1 MKRFLSLCVL
11 LLALTSGNAQT
22 FTEWHDAELNEINR
36 APIHSSFKIVGTA
49 DQTSSGNSNYTL
61 SLNGTWA
68 FHFAKN
74 ADQRAEGFFSP
85 DFDASTWGEI
95 KVPAVWESEGYADP
109 LYVNAAH
116 AWRGHWQDNPPHVP
130 IEQNHVGSYRRTME
144 IPSDWLSRDIFLN
157 IGGAYSNVYV
167 WINGK
172 FVGYSEDSRLAARFD
187 ITKYVKAGENLVA
200 LQVFRWCD
208 GTYLEAQDFWR
219 HSGIYR
225 DVTVEARAKA
235 RVEDMWVK
243 ADLDGNY
250 RNGLLDVE
258 LTLTKDVKKVHVK
271 LLDTQ
276 GNVIT
281 EQSQK
286 PVKGSANLHFDVE
299 NPAKWSA
306 ETPNLYKVEVTAFD
320 AKGASEAYVQRTGF
334 RKVEIVDSQ
343 LLVNG
348 KAVLIK
354 GVNRHEADPL
364 TGYVVSRKRMMQ
376 DIQLLKAFNFNAVR
390 TSHYPNDPAWYDL
403 CDEYGIY
410 VMDEANVESHGI
422 GYGSNT
428 LARREDYTLA
438 HQQRNERMVRRDKN
452 HPSIICWSMGNE
464 AGMGFNFEKVYAWIK
479 AYDPS
484 RPVHYE
490 RAIYENVACTDLM
503 TPMYATPEWCEEYL
517 NNNPE
522 RPLILCEY
530 AHAMGNSM
538 GGFKEYWDLVRKYDK
553 YQGGFIW
560 DFADQALAR
569 YEADGKVSFLYGGDF
584 NDYDPSDNSFNN
596 NGVFAADRRP
606 HAHAYEVQRIQ
617 QDIHTSPVDLQNG
630 IVEVYNERF
639 FTDLKPYA
647 LEWEL
652 MLNGKPFKSGRIE
665 DLDLK
670 PQERKQ
676 ITLGYSHKDVSF
688 LFMDNE
694 VLLNVRYVLKESQ
707 PLLDAGFV
715 VAREQMIVK
724 ETVFS
729 IGLTSRPYS
738 AIASRTEGDKTIISG
753 TDWSIE
759 FNKEG
764 FICSMQYDGEE
775 LLAEG
780 STLRPN
786 FWRAP
791 TENDLGA
798 SADQKFA
805 AWRAPKIE
813 LIDFTT
819 QLRDLDSKTQDSPD
833 HIQDVVA
840 KYSLPDVKAT
850 LTLGYGICSDGHI
863 LGYML
868 LDVEEDADVSGMFRV
883 GMRME
888 MPARYGTM
896 HYYGRGPIESY
907 SDRKAAADIGLYTEL
922 VADQYDETLVRPQES
937 GLHSDIRW
945 CEITDSSG
953 FGICLRGSETFA
965 FESQGDG
972 EESEMRRDKNASFS
986 VSALPYSQE
995 AMDVTIGPKQRH
1007 SGDLKP
1013 DGKTHICFDGIHQG
1027 LGCINSWS
1035 FPPQKPYRVEYQD
1048 YNVLFH
1054 ISPVRR

>member
-1 MKRFLSLCVL
+1 MKRTLFTLCILLSAITL
-11 LLALTSGNAQT
+11 SAQT
-22 FTEWHDAELNEINR
+22 FTEWQDAELNEVNR
-36 APIHSSFKIVGTA
+36 APIHSSFKIFDSA
-49 DQTSSGNSNYTL
+49 EQASLDYRNSNAYTL
-61 SLNGTWA
+61 SLNGMWA

-74 ADQRAEGFFSP
+74 ADERAVGFYATNYDTS
-85 DFDASTWGEI
+85 AWGKI
-95 KVPAVWESEGYADP
+95 MVPSVWETEGYCDP
-109 LYVNAAH
+109 LYVNTAH
-116 AWRGHWQDNPPHVP
+116 AWRGHWQDNPPYVP
-130 IEQNHVGSYRRTME
+130 TEQNHVGSYRREMH
-144 IPSDWLSRDIFLN
+144 IPAEWLARDIFLN

-187 ITKYVKAGENLVA
+187 ITKYVKAGKNLVA

-208 GTYLEAQDFWR
+208 GTYLESQDYWR

-243 ADLDGNY
+243 ADLDNEY
-250 RNGLLDVE
+250 CNGVLDVD
-258 LTLTKDVKKVHVK
+258 LALTKGVKSVDLK
-271 LLDTQ
+271 LLDTN
-276 GNVIT
+276 GNIIA

-286 PVKGSANLHFDVE
+286 PVKGVAKVHFEVE

-306 ETPNLYKVEVTAFD
+306 ETPNLYKVVVAVHD
-320 AKGASEAYVQRTGF
+320 AKGCTEAYAQRTGF
-334 RKVEIVDSQ
+334 RKVEIKDSQ

-348 KAVLIK
+348 KAVIIK

-364 TGYVVSRKRMMQ
+364 TGYVMSRERMMQ
-376 DIQLLKAFNFNAVR
+376 DLKLLKEFNFNAVR
-390 TSHYPNDPAWYDL
+390 TSHYPNTPEWYDL
-403 CDEYGIY
+403 CDEYGFY

-422 GYGSNT
+422 GFGDNT
-428 LARREDYTLA
+428 LARREDYSLA
-438 HQQRNERMVRRDKN
+438 HMQRNKRMVARDKN
-452 HPSIICWSMGNE
+452 HTSIICWSMGNE
-464 AGMGFNFEKVYAWIK
+464 AGMGFNFERVYEWLK

-490 RAIYENVACTDLM
+490 RAIYENVACTDIM
-503 TPMYATPEWCEEYL
+503 SPMYATPEWCEDYVK
-517 NNNPE
+517 NNPE

-538 GGFKEYWDLVRKYDK
+538 GGFKEYWDLTRKYDK

-569 YEADGKVSFLYGGDF
+569 YEANGKVSFLYGGDF
-584 NDYDPSDNSFNN
+584 NDYDPSDNSFNS
-596 NGVFAADRRP
+596 NGVFATDRRP

-617 QDIHTSPVDLQNG
+617 QDIHTTPIDIKNG
-630 IVEVYNERF
+630 VVEVYNERF

-652 MLNGKPFKSGRIE
+652 MRNGKPFKIGRIE
-665 DLDLK
+665 NLDIK

-676 ITLGYSHKDVSF
+676 LSLGYSATDIT
-688 LFMDNE
+688 DNHRDE
-694 VLLNVRYVLKESQ
+694 IILNISYTLKESQ
-707 PLLDAGFV
+707 PLLDVGFV
-715 VAREQMIVK
+715 VAREQIIIHPYHFLNNVQGRAIEGQPINISE
-724 ETVFS
+724 ETDNTV
-729 IGLTSRPYS
+729 ING
-738 AIASRTEGDKTIISG
+738 EN
-753 TDWSIE
+753 WSIA

-764 FICSMQYDGEE
+764 FICSMQYDGTE

-798 SADQKFA
+798 SADKKFA
-805 AWRAPKIE
+805 AWRKPNMALAKFSAE
-813 LIDFTT
+813 LPYKEKCPTIAVIHTYFAM
-819 QLRDLDSKTQDSPD
+819 PE
-833 HIQDVVA
+833 
-840 KYSLPDVKAT
+840 VKAT
-850 LTLGYGICSDGHI
+850 LELKYVIDSNGSIEI
-863 LGYML
+863 QQML
-868 LDVEEDADVSGMFRV
+868 DTEEGANIGGMFRV

-888 MPARYGTM
+888 MPARYGVM

-907 SDRKAAADIGLYTEL
+907 PDRKDAADIGLYSERI
-922 VADQYDETLVRPQES
+922 ADQYDETLVRPQES
-937 GLHSDIRW
+937 GLHSDMRW
-945 CEITDSSG
+945 CDITDTSG
-953 FGICLRGSETFA
+953 FGIRFSGYTPFA
-965 FESQGDG
+965 L
-972 EESEMRRDKNASFS
+972 
-986 VSALPYSQE
+986 SALPYSYE

-1013 DGKTHICFDGIHQG
+1013 DGKTHLCFDGIHQG

-1048 YNVLFH
+1048 YKFIYN